1 MLFVL
6 RRPAYISI
14 FIVFVARL
22 YLAIG
27 YTFTSPASTS
37 AAVRSRVI
45 TPSAFGIRASL
56 FSTACSDI
64 STWGRWP
71 RRRQVVDRSKSRLS
85 SSFYDDFEDFGE
97 IGATSSENSNP
108 ADKGKAEDAPLD
120 SGKNGNSLS
129 NSDDDDVL
137 RSLRARLNDLSTQK
151 DEEDDYDEDEDDDDA
166 DDIDDT
172 ESESALPD
180 LGGNSISSIDDLI
193 GFAQAKA
200 SEERQDGKKEW
211 ARPIPVE
218 DEESGKVLDFNEL
231 LDGGVVL
238 VANPAKFC
246 EDLEDVGLKGEE
258 SGEGRFNIGSLL
270 DPFPVSKSSQ
280 SSRNGV
286 SPELL
291 AKFGLTIPPPADL
304 GPDRRADLMPVLLI
318 TGKDSKGYR
327 AVILNR
333 RTGYLIGDMERQD
346 AIQMDD
352 DDDDDDESSFNEFA
366 NEMES
371 RMAKAG
377 FASSKPQSE
386 YSTAKAANP
395 VAVEHNPEEYQFG
408 ADPGTTTHMYDLLLD
423 AMACIVHEQYSGSM
437 TSKSST
443 SSSEDIMEIMGEDIP
458 PPPAMAKSI
467 LQKVLHRHWLD
478 GGDIGFGVAGD
489 DGNDFFKPAQ
499 GVGTG
504 AGTGAGNLAKIT
516 QRTSFD
522 VRTCPTPMTFNAVL
536 RVAAEFDPAA
546 HASAVENAQILRG
559 NKGKRNG
566 LLDIQQEQERLR
578 DITLDAAFS
587 TYSQMKTCAALTL
600 RSISKS
606 SLNATSRSALKR
618 QAKLL
623 APGSNAD
630 HKSKFNAITSG
641 RNSATYAY
649 MLRTISN
656 CIPPSLSRGN
666 IAFGL
671 YHKACVQEGVMDEIL
686 VKAMRNV
693 GGYED
698 NDDVAENTFSP
709 PVVNGPLF
717 DSFMEKELRF
727 GWTAALDKGRKL
739 RQDRNYKL
747 RRFVEWDDTY

>member
-352 DDDDDDESSFNEFA
+352 DDDDDDEGDSN
-366 NEMES
+366 
-371 RMAKAG
+371 
-377 FASSKPQSE
+377 
-386 YSTAKAANP
+386 
-395 VAVEHNPEEYQFG
+395 
-408 ADPGTTTHMYDLLLD
+408 
-423 AMACIVHEQYSGSM
+423 
-437 TSKSST
+437 
-443 SSSEDIMEIMGEDIP
+443 P
-458 PPPAMAKSI
+458 PPPKPRLGAFMI
-467 LQKVLHRHWLD
+467 QPLWY
-478 GGDIGFGVAGD
+478 GGAGD
-489 DGNDFFKPAQ
+489 DSDDNESGGGLEMLHYCPLVKGCTKLPKSDGLFWGGDPEQAQEVMKDKSFEEPLSGFSFKFFISYTKW
-499 GVGTG
+499 
-504 AGTGAGNLAKIT
+504 
-516 QRTSFD
+516 S
-522 VRTCPTPMTFNAVL
+522 
-536 RVAAEFDPAA
+536 AAELEKEIKNGTWYMTTVSREVLFKSRDRLG
-546 HASAVENAQILRG
+546 S
-559 NKGKRNG
+559 KR
-566 LLDIQQEQERLR
+566 
-578 DITLDAAFS
+578 
-587 TYSQMKTCAALTL
+587 
-600 RSISKS
+600 
-606 SLNATSRSALKR
+606 
-618 QAKLL
+618 AKPLW
-623 APGSNAD
+623 
-630 HKSKFNAITSG
+630 T
-641 RNSATYAY
+641 
-649 MLRTISN
+649 
-656 CIPPSLSRGN
+656 
-666 IAFGL
+666 
-671 YHKACVQEGVMDEIL
+671 EVMDLLGEDYKQI
-686 VKAMRNV
+686 RNNL
-693 GGYED
+693 Y
-698 NDDVAENTFSP
+698 DDE
-709 PVVNGPLF
+709 
-717 DSFMEKELRF
+717 DSF
-727 GWTAALDKGRKL
+727 
-739 RQDRNYKL
+739 
-747 RRFVEWDDTY
+747 

>member
-1 MLFVL
+1 MSSLSSVAASFIC
-6 RRPAYISI
+6 RRRHYLSARSI
-14 FIVFVARL
+14 FFQKLAQPRFVSSLCSSNFGTQYNGPENRGHPIS
-22 YLAIG
+22 YHG
-27 YTFTSPASTS
+27 PSTPYHGPVPGTLLPNGHGKNNFHHCFSS
-37 AAVRSRVI
+37 AAAAI
-45 TPSAFGIRASL
+45 
-56 FSTACSDI
+56 
-64 STWGRWP
+64 
-71 RRRQVVDRSKSRLS
+71 
-85 SSFYDDFEDFGE
+85 
-97 IGATSSENSNP
+97 
-108 ADKGKAEDAPLD
+108 
-120 SGKNGNSLS
+120 
-129 NSDDDDVL
+129 
-137 RSLRARLNDLSTQK
+137 
-151 DEEDDYDEDEDDDDA
+151 EEDDHDQLLPTHHSRKLPPAVCPPSLLRSEVEAIFDA
-166 DDIDDT
+166 
-172 ESESALPD
+172 
-180 LGGNSISSIDDLI
+180 
-193 GFAQAKA
+193 
-200 SEERQDGKKEW
+200 
-211 ARPIPVE
+211 PV
-218 DEESGKVLDFNEL
+218 
-231 LDGGVVL
+231 
-238 VANPAKFC
+238 
-246 EDLEDVGLKGEE
+246 
-258 SGEGRFNIGSLL
+258 GSLIVY
-270 DPFPVSKSSQ
+270 DSKSS
-280 SSRNGV
+280 SSNANELKSVQEELSDVYYAADEAVQRVEYILRGLNAVVSEGSFVSRALGV
-286 SPELL
+286 
-291 AKFGLTIPPPADL
+291 
-304 GPDRRADLMPVLLI
+304 
-318 TGKDSKGYR
+318 
-327 AVILNR
+327 
-333 RTGYLIGDMERQD
+333 GDMTLEGQD
-346 AIQMDD
+346 DASSGGGGEGMSKNDAFRAMLDLIDRMEAEGSAYAELRKRVRSQLTLAGGADDGESSDSSSSSSSSSDD

-516 QRTSFD
+516 PRTSFD

-698 NDDVAENTFSP
+698 NEDVAENTFSP